1 MPKTTAPTT
10 FKEAY
15 DILKHNADTLEQ
27 SQTLDIDNLVS
38 MVEQSIGA
46 YKVCQERINA
56 VELALKN
63 AFDDTA
69 LSDKTNV
76 K

>member
-15 DILKHNADTLEQ
+15 NILKHNADLLEQSQTQ

-38 MVEQSIGA
+38 VVEQSIDA

-56 VELALKN
+56 VEQALKHAFDETALKN
-63 AFDDTA
+63 
-69 LSDKTNV
+69 
-76 K
+76 

>member
-1 MPKTTAPTT
+1 MSQTSNAPPLTT

-15 DILKHNADTLEQ
+15 DILKHNADSLEQ

-38 MVEQSIGA
+38 VVEQSIDA

-56 VELALKN
+56 VEQALKH
-63 AFDDTA
+63 AFDETT
-69 LSDKTNV
+69 LKN
-76 K
+76 